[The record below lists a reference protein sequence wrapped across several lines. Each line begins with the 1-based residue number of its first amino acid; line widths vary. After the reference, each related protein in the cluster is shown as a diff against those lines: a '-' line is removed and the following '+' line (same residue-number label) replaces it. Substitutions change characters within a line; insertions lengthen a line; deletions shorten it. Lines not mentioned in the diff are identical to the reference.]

1 MGRFQSGIIP
11 MLKQLYL
18 DYAASLALDDSSG
31 VARGDKVTRTLR
43 SREFYTPGTCVY
55 GNS

>member
-1 MGRFQSGIIP
+1 